1 MMTIKVSAE
10 KRNEINNFIDELEEK
25 REQIYTERFIFDTY
39 RLEYEVSRIGMMKEA
54 DNDMTFTFDIR
65 RGNMKDTWLKARITQ
80 RLHYIIDGKDR
91 KYVGQATLT
100 IDKEGKIRL
109 GNMDKT
115 FKELVKAKREAGEF
129 RDKVN
134 MTSTEFYAMVLA
146 NVIMD
151 VEFYIM
157 YKLEHREVIIK
168 EGVEKVHR
176 PRLDMKAIEASK
188 KNEGKDL
195 TLDLDTAV
203 RYIKKK
209 GLHKIHCELW
219 GVRGHY
225 RHYKSGKVVFIE
237 AYQKG
242 KKRNTKKID
251 KTYVV

>member
-1 MMTIKVSAE
+1 
-10 KRNEINNFIDELEEK
+10 
-25 REQIYTERFIFDTY
+25 
-39 RLEYEVSRIGMMKEA
+39 
-54 DNDMTFTFDIR
+54 
-65 RGNMKDTWLKARITQ
+65 
-80 RLHYIIDGKDR
+80 
-91 KYVGQATLT
+91 
-100 IDKEGKIRL
+100 
-109 GNMDKT
+109 
-115 FKELVKAKREAGEF
+115 
-129 RDKVN
+129 
-134 MTSTEFYAMVLA
+134 
-146 NVIMD
+146 
-151 VEFYIM
+151 M

-168 EGVEKVHR
+168 DGVEKVHK

-188 KNEGKDL
+188 KNEGKDI

-242 KKRNTKKID
+242 KKRNTKKLD